1 MIFNKGRS
9 TCRDTTNLIRI
20 LVVRR
25 DNTHFLVETR
35 SLLEAA
41 ASESLARIRE
51 HRTSASP
58 RLKPLLEYLESHLFD
73 KGLNVN
79 QLKRACGVRD
89 NSIALLFHA
98 YVGQSPKA
106 YISELRLET
115 AARLLRDS
123 DLRVWQIAELVGYSG
138 LAVFGKAFARWSGM
152 RPAAYR
158 EQARDLTGDEED
170 PLAGTIDDRYLRM
183 AVAGAPSTA
192 GLAER

>member
-1 MIFNKGRS
+1 MR
-9 TCRDTTNLIRI
+9 
-20 LVVRR
+20 RR
-25 DNTHFLVETR
+25 DHPFLLEAR

-51 HRTSASP
+51 HRTGASA
-58 RLKPLLEYLESHLFD
+58 RLKPLLEYLEEHLFD

-79 QLKRACGVRD
+79 QLKQACGVRD

-98 YVGQSPKA
+98 HVGRSPKA
-106 YISELRLET
+106 YITELRLET

-123 DLRVWQIAELVGYSG
+123 DLRVWQIGELVGYSG

-183 AVAGAPSTA
+183 AVAGALPTRQA
-192 GLAER
+192 RALIRRLLDIYGPPGAPPEPG